1 MMTTRE
7 KGEKPAYW
15 RETVHSMKRRSP
27 GKNYTEAGIYHIT
40 LNVSDRR
47 KVSLG
52 RIAGDLQYP
61 DGHLEAPHVE
71 LTTIGRM
78 VEAELLHSIS
88 AHYPAIEI
96 LDHVIMP
103 EHMHFI
109 MEVKYSLVNNKSGRL
124 THLGQVIA
132 GFKKGCNR
140 RYWEIT
146 GQEVA
151 GTNERQRGKPAAT
164 TNPRSGTAT
173 MAETATAGVGMLC
186 SVVSPQ
192 KEKVPSR
199 ANTGRIPLFSDGFVD
214 VMPLEPGQLETQ
226 RAYIH
231 ANPRNRL
238 LRGQH
243 HAELRPQRLV
253 VNTKV
258 TPSALRGY
266 LVREHALSDND
277 QEVWKMLC
285 GRLVTT
291 DGSVWCDGYGS
302 TQLLERHLLPV
313 VCHRSDLRLFDRQK
327 QACLDAAAKG
337 TVLVSARI
345 ARGEQD
351 IMDEAIRQGFPVILI
366 VDNGFPEIFHPSENR
381 LDLCATQ
388 RMLLLSPWQFLYRT
402 KEDNITVTWCKAMN
416 CFAQAVCRVKDTWW
430 KQDIC

>member
-1 MMTTRE
+1 
-7 KGEKPAYW
+7 
-15 RETVHSMKRRSP
+15 MKRRSP

-61 DGHLEAPHVE
+61 DGHPEAPHVE
-71 LTTIGRM
+71 LTAIGRM

-109 MEVKYSLVNNKSGRL
+109 MVVKYSLVNNKSGRL

-146 GQEVA
+146 GQDVA
-151 GTNERQRGKPAAT
+151 GTSEGQRGKPAAT

-186 SVVSPQ
+186 SAVSPQ

-231 ANPRNRL
+231 ANPRNRM
-238 LRGQH
+238 LRSQH

-277 QEVWKMLC
+277 QEAWQMLC

-351 IMDEAIRQGFPVILI
+351 IMDEAIRQGYPVILI
-366 VDNGFPEIFHPSENR
+366 VDNGFPEIYHPSENR
-381 LDLCATQ
+381 LDLCAMQ

-402 KEDNITVTWCKAMN
+402 KEDDITVAWCKAMN
-416 CFAQAVCRVKDTWW
+416 CFAQAVCRVKDDWW